1 MSLEEQEHFIN
12 NIRIKLEQ
20 ERIEE
25 YKLIEFEI
33 IIEEK
38 PKVFKEGL
46 DYDTKKLKTKLVNYV
61 YEKSKKEDEIQLG
74 GAAEEEQSKINQ
86 IDIVNG
92 ENIFNVIKDKN
103 TYIEW
108 KKLENDVK
116 KEKIMYYLKT
126 HDIELEKELLDI
138 IFDNVDSNKIN
149 YKKYIEYDKI
159 NERIIKM
166 PLLIYN
172 KELQKYSITLNEKES
187 KKIKKTK
194 QFFNK

>member
-25 YKLIEFEI
+25 YKLIGFEI

-108 KKLENDVK
+108 KKLENDFK

-126 HDIELEKELLDI
+126 HDIELEKEVLDI

-187 KKIKKTK
+187 K
-194 QFFNK
+194 N

>member
-25 YKLIEFEI
+25 YNLIGFEI
-33 IIEEK
+33 IVEDK

-46 DYDTKKLKTKLVNYV
+46 DYETKKLKTKLVNYV

-74 GAAEEEQSKINQ
+74 AAAEEQSKINQ

-103 TYIEW
+103 TYVEW

-116 KEKIMYYLKT
+116 KEKIIYYLNT

-138 IFDNVDSNKIN
+138 IFDNVDTNKIN

-166 PLLIYN
+166 PLLVYN
-172 KELQKYSITLNEKES
+172 KELQKYSITLNEKEG

>member
-12 NIRIKLEQ
+12 KIRIKLEQ
-20 ERIEE
+20 ERIKE
-25 YKLIEFEI
+25 YNLIGFEI

-38 PKVFKEGL
+38 TKVFKEGL
-46 DYDTKKLKTKLVNYV
+46 DYETKKLKTKLINYV
-61 YEKSKKEDEIQLG
+61 YEKSKKEDEIQSS
-74 GAAEEEQSKINQ
+74 AAEEQSKTNQ

-103 TYIEW
+103 TYVEW
-108 KKLENDVK
+108 KKLENDIK
-116 KEKIMYYLKT
+116 KEKILYYLKT

-138 IFDNVDSNKIN
+138 IFENVDTNKIN

-159 NERIIKM
+159 NERIIKI

-172 KELQKYSITLNEKES
+172 KELQKYSITLNDKES